1 MNFCILLLICI
12 MFFNCSKSS
21 MSPEDVVKKAVEAIH
36 NNDMNEVKHYF
47 DFKTWY
53 EVMQTKELIE
63 GNKPILPD
71 KVEILKSTYKDLNAS
86 EHCFVLTNTTC
97 RSGETEKMEYNL
109 EKGSGDKWRITVIS
123 NHDFINER
131 N

>member
-1 MNFCILLLICI
+1 
-12 MFFNCSKSS
+12 
-21 MSPEDVVKKAVEAIH
+21 MSPEDVVKKGVEAIH

-53 EVMQTKELIE
+53 EVMKTKELIE

-71 KVEILKSTYKDLNAS
+71 KVEILKSTYKEINSS

-97 RSGETEKMEYNL
+97 RSGAIEKIEYNL

-123 NHDFINER
+123 NRNFINER